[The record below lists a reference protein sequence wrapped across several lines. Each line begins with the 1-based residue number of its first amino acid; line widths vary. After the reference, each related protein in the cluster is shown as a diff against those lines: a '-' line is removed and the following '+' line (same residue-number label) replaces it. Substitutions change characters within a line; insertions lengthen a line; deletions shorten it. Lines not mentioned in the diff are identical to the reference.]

1 MGVGEGHPA
10 EDAGVVLLGLAKKGG
25 LLVLGG
31 DCAKSLVDVS
41 LDIHLIPYGMRE
53 VHFQSVN
60 KVSTVIF
67 RQG

>member
-1 MGVGEGHPA
+1 VSVGERHPA

-31 DCAKSLVDVS
+31 DYAKSLAGAP
-41 LDIHLIPYGMRE
+41 LGIRLIPYGMRK
-53 VHFQSVN
+53 VHVQSVN

>member
-1 MGVGEGHPA
+1 VGVGEGHPA

-31 DCAKSLVDVS
+31 DCAKSLADAP
-41 LDIHLIPYGMRE
+41 LGIHLIPYGVRE